1 MTEQEVRE
9 RLRDAIAELGGQRAF
24 AEKYKFSTAYVSDVV
39 RGRRELS
46 ERILRAIAIERVI
59 SYREVVGSVVSST
72 PRDTE

>member
-24 AEKYKFSTAYVSDVV
+24 AEKHKFSTAYVSDVV